1 VSRVHAAELAA
12 QKTSA
17 ITSREQEMSTQ
28 RPSKYAWVIVLLLFL
43 FMLINFADKAVIG
56 LAAVPIM
63 KDLELTPSQFGL
75 VGSSFFFL
83 YSLSG
88 IVTGFIVN
96 RIQTR
101 WALLAMGLIWA
112 IAQFPMIGS
121 VGFSMLIACRVLLG
135 AGEGPAYPVA
145 LHSAY
150 KWFPNELRTLPT
162 AMISQGASIGV
173 VLALPGL
180 NYLIVR
186 YSWHWTFAALGLIGL
201 VWALAWLAFGREGTL
216 NDTSTPTE
224 GRSVGRIPYRRLLL
238 NQTVFAACA
247 SGFGAYWGLSLMI
260 AWLPHYLIKGL
271 GYTQQQTGWLSTL
284 PWVCNVFIIIGA
296 GWLSQNLL
304 ARSYSSFVTR
314 SLIGGGAVA
323 LGGIALIVMPHVE
336 APIPNLALLVLGIS
350 LPSVIYI
357 LSPAI
362 VSEFTP
368 VSQRGAMLTIITAV
382 STSAGLLAPYVMGR
396 IIENGATASEGFHRG
411 FLICG
416 VVSLVGGLIGMAFLR
431 PEAEA
436 ARFAADATAAAT
448 RNRLIN
454 AELAM

>member
-1 VSRVHAAELAA
+1 
-12 QKTSA
+12 
-17 ITSREQEMSTQ
+17 M
-28 RPSKYAWVIVLLLFL
+28 IVLLLFL

-56 LAAVPIM
+56 LAAEPIM
-63 KDLELTPSQFGL
+63 KELELTPSQFGL

-83 YSLSG
+83 YAVSG
-88 IVTGFIVN
+88 VITGFVVN

-112 IAQFPMIGS
+112 LTQFPMVGS
-121 VGFSMLIACRVLLG
+121 VGFTTLIACRVLLG

-162 AMISQGASIGV
+162 AMVSQGASIGV
-173 VLALPGL
+173 VLALPAL

-186 YSWHWTFAALGLIGL
+186 YSWHWAFAALGLTGL
-201 VWALAWLAFGREGTL
+201 VWALAWLALGREGTL
-216 NDTSTPTE
+216 NETPTPTE
-224 GRSVGRIPYRRLLL
+224 GRSFGRIPYRRLLL
-238 NQTVFAACA
+238 NPTVFAACA

-260 AWLPHYLIKGL
+260 AWLPHYLIRGL

-284 PWVCNVFIIIGA
+284 PWVCNVFIVIGA

-304 ARSYSSFVTR
+304 ARNYSSLVAR

-323 LGGIALIVMPHVE
+323 LGGIALIAMPHVE
-336 APIPNLALLVLGIS
+336 APMLNLALLVFGIS
-350 LPSVIYI
+350 VPSVIYV

-416 VVSLVGGLIGMAFLR
+416 FVSLIGGLIGMAFLR

-436 ARFAADATAAAT
+436 ARFAAADAAAAAT

-454 AELAM
+454 AELAL

>member
-1 VSRVHAAELAA
+1 VR
-12 QKTSA
+12 
-17 ITSREQEMSTQ
+17 TQ

-56 LAAVPIM
+56 LAAAPIM

-83 YSLSG
+83 YAVSG
-88 IVTGFIVN
+88 VLTGFVVN

-112 IAQFPMIGS
+112 VTQFPMAGS
-121 VGFSMLIACRVLLG
+121 VGFTTLIACRVLLG

-162 AMISQGASIGV
+162 ALISQGASIGV
-173 VLALPGL
+173 VLALPAL
-180 NYLIVR
+180 NHLIVR
-186 YSWHWTFAALGLIGL
+186 YSWHWAFAALGLIGL
-201 VWALAWLAFGREGTL
+201 VWALGWLAFGREGPL
-216 NDTSTPTE
+216 IETPTPTK
-224 GRSVGRIPYRRLLL
+224 GRSSGRIPYRRLLL
-238 NQTVFAACA
+238 NPTVLAACA
-247 SGFGAYWGLSLMI
+247 SGFGAYWGLSLLI

-284 PWVCNVFIIIGA
+284 PWACHVFIVIGV
-296 GWLSQNLL
+296 GWLSQKLL
-304 ARSYSSFVTR
+304 ERNYSSLVAR

-323 LGGIALIVMPHVE
+323 LGGLALIIMPHVE
-336 APIPNLALLVLGIS
+336 TPVLNLAFLVFGIS
-350 LPSVIYI
+350 VPSVIYV

-368 VSQRGAMLTIITAV
+368 VSQRGAMLTIITAAA
-382 STSAGLLAPYVMGR
+382 TSAGLLAPYVMGR
-396 IIENGATASEGFHRG
+396 IIESGATPAEGFHRG
-411 FLICG
+411 FFICG
-416 VVSLVGGLIGMAFLR
+416 VVSLIGGLIGMAFLR
-431 PEAEA
+431 PQAEA
-436 ARFAADATAAAT
+436 ARFAAADAAAAAT

-454 AELAM
+454 AELAL

>member
-1 VSRVHAAELAA
+1 
-12 QKTSA
+12 
-17 ITSREQEMSTQ
+17 MSTQ
-28 RPSKYAWVIVLLLFL
+28 KTSKYAWVIVLLLFL

-56 LAAVPIM
+56 LAAAPIM
-63 KDLELTPSQFGL
+63 KDLDLTPSQFGL

-83 YSLSG
+83 YAVSG
-88 IVTGFIVN
+88 VVTGFVVN
-96 RIQTR
+96 RVQTR

-112 IAQFPMIGS
+112 VTQFPMAGS
-121 VGFSMLIACRVLLG
+121 VGFTTLIACRVLLG

-162 AMISQGASIGV
+162 ALISQGASIGV
-173 VLALPGL
+173 VLALPAL

-186 YSWHWTFAALGLIGL
+186 YSWHWAFATLGLIGL
-201 VWALAWLAFGREGTL
+201 VWALGWLAFGREGPL
-216 NDTSTPTE
+216 LETPTPAD
-224 GRSVGRIPYRRLLL
+224 RQSYGRIPYRRLLL
-238 NQTVFAACA
+238 NRTVLAACA

-284 PWVCNVFIIIGA
+284 PWACNVLVVIGA
-296 GWLSQNLL
+296 GWLSQKLL
-304 ARSYSSFVTR
+304 ARSYSSVVAR

-323 LGGIALIVMPHVE
+323 LGGLALIVMPLIETPVL
-336 APIPNLALLVLGIS
+336 NLAFLVFGIS
-350 LPSVIYI
+350 VPSVIYV

-368 VSQRGAMLTIITAV
+368 VSQRGAMLTIVTAV
-382 STSAGLLAPYVMGR
+382 ATSAGLLAPYVMGR
-396 IIENGATASEGFHRG
+396 IIESGATPSEGFHRG

-416 VVSLVGGLIGMAFLR
+416 VVSLIGGLIGMAFLR
-431 PEAEA
+431 PGAEA
-436 ARFAADATAAAT
+436 ARFAVADAADATI

-454 AELAM
+454 AELAV

>member
-1 VSRVHAAELAA
+1 MSAHKPSR
-12 QKTSA
+12 
-17 ITSREQEMSTQ
+17 
-28 RPSKYAWVIVLLLFL
+28 YGWVIVLLLFL

-56 LAAVPIM
+56 LAAAPIM

-83 YSLSG
+83 YAVSG
-88 IVTGFIVN
+88 VLTGFVVN

-112 IAQFPMIGS
+112 ITQFPMAGS
-121 VGFSMLIACRVLLG
+121 VGFTTLIACRVLLG

-162 AMISQGASIGV
+162 ALISQGASIGV

-180 NYLIVR
+180 NYLIVH
-186 YSWHWTFAALGLIGL
+186 YSWHWAFAALGATGL

-216 NDTSTPTE
+216 IETPTPTE
-224 GRSVGRIPYRRLLL
+224 GRSFGRIPYRRLLL
-238 NQTVFAACA
+238 NPTVLAACA

-284 PWVCNVFIIIGA
+284 PWACNVFIVIGA
-296 GWLSQNLL
+296 GWLSQNLF
-304 ARSYSSFVTR
+304 ARGYSSLVAR
-314 SLIGGGAVA
+314 SLIGGGAVS

-336 APIPNLALLVLGIS
+336 APMLNLALLVLGIS
-350 LPSVIYI
+350 LPSVIYV

-382 STSAGLLAPYVMGR
+382 ATSAGLLAPYVMGR
-396 IIENGATASEGFHRG
+396 VIETGATASEGFHQG

-416 VVSLVGGLIGMAFLR
+416 VVSLIGGLIGIAFLR

-436 ARFAADATAAAT
+436 ARFAAANAAATAT
-448 RNRLIN
+448 RNRLVN
-454 AELAM
+454 AELAL

>member
-1 VSRVHAAELAA
+1 MH
-12 QKTSA
+12 
-17 ITSREQEMSTQ
+17 TQ

-83 YSLSG
+83 YAVSG
-88 IVTGFIVN
+88 VVTGFVVN

-112 IAQFPMIGS
+112 IAQFPMAGS
-121 VGFSMLIACRVLLG
+121 VGFTTLIACRVLLG
-135 AGEGPAYPVA
+135 AGEGPAYPLA

-180 NYLIVR
+180 NYIIVH
-186 YSWHWTFAALGLIGL
+186 YSWHWAFAALGLL
-201 VWALAWLAFGREGTL
+201 WALAWLASGREGTL
-216 NDTSTPTE
+216 NQTPTPAE
-224 GRSVGRIPYRRLLL
+224 GRSFGPIPYRRLLL
-238 NQTVFAACA
+238 NPTVLAACA

-260 AWLPHYLIKGL
+260 AWLPHYLINGL

-284 PWVCNVFIIIGA
+284 PWACNVFVVIGA
-296 GWLSQNLL
+296 GWHSQNLL
-304 ARSYSSFVTR
+304 ARKYSSLVAR

-323 LGGIALIVMPHVE
+323 LGGVALIVMPYVE
-336 APIPNLALLVLGIS
+336 TPVLNLALLVFGIS
-350 LPSVIYI
+350 VPSVIYV

-368 VSQRGAMLTIITAV
+368 ASQRGAMLTIITAV
-382 STSAGLLAPYVMGR
+382 ATSAGLLAPYLMGR
-396 IIENGATASEGFHRG
+396 IIESGATPSEGFHRG

-416 VVSLVGGLIGMAFLR
+416 VISLIGGLAGMAFLR

-436 ARFAADATAAAT
+436 ERFATAEAAAAAT

-454 AELAM
+454 AELAL

>member
-1 VSRVHAAELAA
+1 
-12 QKTSA
+12 
-17 ITSREQEMSTQ
+17 MSMQ
-28 RPSKYAWVIVLLLFL
+28 PPSKYAWVIVLLLFL

-56 LAAVPIM
+56 LAAAPIM

-83 YSLSG
+83 YSVSG
-88 IVTGFIVN
+88 VITGFIVN
-96 RIQTR
+96 RVQTR

-112 IAQFPMIGS
+112 FTQFPMFGS
-121 VGFSMLIACRVLLG
+121 VGFTTLVACRVLLG

-162 AMISQGASIGV
+162 ATISQGASIGV

-186 YSWHWTFAALGLIGL
+186 YSWHWAFAALGLIGL
-201 VWALAWLAFGREGTL
+201 VWALAWLVFGREGAL
-216 NDTSTPTE
+216 NETPAPIE
-224 GRSVGRIPYRRLLL
+224 GRWFGRIPYRRLLL
-238 NQTVFAACA
+238 NRTVLAACA
-247 SGFGAYWGLSLMI
+247 SGFGAYWGLSLMV
-260 AWLPHYLIKGL
+260 AWLPLYLIKGL
-271 GYTQQQTGWLSTL
+271 GYTQQQAGWLSTL
-284 PWVCNVFIIIGA
+284 PWVCNVFIVIGA
-296 GWLSQNLL
+296 GWLSQHLL
-304 ARSYSSFVTR
+304 AKGFSSLVAR

-336 APIPNLALLVLGIS
+336 APMLNLALLVFGIS
-350 LPSVIYI
+350 VPSVIYV

-382 STSAGLLAPYVMGR
+382 ATSAGLLAPNVMGR
-396 IIENGATASEGFHRG
+396 IIESGATASEGFHRG

-416 VVSLVGGLIGMAFLR
+416 VVSLIGGLVGMAFLR
-431 PEAEA
+431 PEAET
-436 ARFAADATAAAT
+436 ARFAAADAAAATT

-454 AELAM
+454 AELAL

>member
-1 VSRVHAAELAA
+1 
-12 QKTSA
+12 
-17 ITSREQEMSTQ
+17 MSTQ
-28 RPSKYAWVIVLLLFL
+28 RPSRYAWVIVLLLFL

-83 YSLSG
+83 YAVSG
-88 IVTGFIVN
+88 IVTGFVVN

-112 IAQFPMIGS
+112 VAQFPMAGS
-121 VGFSMLIACRVLLG
+121 VGFTTLIACRVLLG

-180 NYLIVR
+180 NYLIVH
-186 YSWHWTFAALGLIGL
+186 YSWHWAFAALGLVGL
-201 VWALAWLAFGREGTL
+201 VWALAWLAFGREGNL
-216 NDTSTPTE
+216 NETPTPTE
-224 GRSVGRIPYRRLLL
+224 GRSLGRIPYRRLLL
-238 NQTVFAACA
+238 NPTVLAAGA

-271 GYTQQQTGWLSTL
+271 GYTQEQTGWLSTL
-284 PWVCNVFIIIGA
+284 PWACNVFVVIGA

-304 ARSYSSFVTR
+304 ARRYSSLVAR
-314 SLIGGGAVA
+314 SLMGGGAVA

-336 APIPNLALLVLGIS
+336 TPMLNLALLVAGIS
-350 LPSVIYI
+350 VPSVIYV
-357 LSPAI
+357 LGPAI

-396 IIENGATASEGFHRG
+396 IIENGATAAEGFHRG

-436 ARFAADATAAAT
+436 ARFAAADAAEAVT

-454 AELAM
+454 AELAL

>member
-1 VSRVHAAELAA
+1 MH
-12 QKTSA
+12 
-17 ITSREQEMSTQ
+17 TQ

-83 YSLSG
+83 YAVSG
-88 IVTGFIVN
+88 VVTGFVVN

-112 IAQFPMIGS
+112 IAQFPMAGS
-121 VGFSMLIACRVLLG
+121 VGFTTLIACRVLLG
-135 AGEGPAYPVA
+135 AGEGPAYPLA

-180 NYLIVR
+180 NYIIVH
-186 YSWHWTFAALGLIGL
+186 YSWHWAFAALGLL
-201 VWALAWLAFGREGTL
+201 WALAWLASGREGTL
-216 NDTSTPTE
+216 NQTPTPAE
-224 GRSVGRIPYRRLLL
+224 GRSFGPIPYRRLLL
-238 NQTVFAACA
+238 NPTVLAACA

-260 AWLPHYLIKGL
+260 AWLPHYLINGL

-284 PWVCNVFIIIGA
+284 PWACNVFVVIGA
-296 GWLSQNLL
+296 GWHSQNLL
-304 ARSYSSFVTR
+304 ARKYSSLVAR

-323 LGGIALIVMPHVE
+323 LGGVALIVMPYVE
-336 APIPNLALLVLGIS
+336 TPVLNLALLVFGIS
-350 LPSVIYI
+350 VPSVIYV

-368 VSQRGAMLTIITAV
+368 ASQRGAMLTIITAV
-382 STSAGLLAPYVMGR
+382 ATSAGLLAPYLMGR
-396 IIENGATASEGFHRG
+396 IIESGATPSEGFHRG

-416 VVSLVGGLIGMAFLR
+416 VISLIGGLAGMAFLR

-436 ARFAADATAAAT
+436 ERFAAAEAAAAAT

-454 AELAM
+454 AELAL

>member
-1 VSRVHAAELAA
+1 M
-12 QKTSA
+12 SA
-17 ITSREQEMSTQ
+17 Q
-28 RPSKYAWVIVLLLFL
+28 RPSKYAWVIALLLFL

-63 KDLELTPSQFGL
+63 NDLHLTPSQFGL

-83 YSLSG
+83 YAVSG
-88 IVTGFIVN
+88 VVTGFVVN

-112 IAQFPMIGS
+112 VTQFPMAGS
-121 VGFSMLIACRVLLG
+121 VGFTTLIACRVLLG

-186 YSWHWTFAALGLIGL
+186 YSWHWAFAALGLSGL
-201 VWALAWLAFGREGTL
+201 LWATAWLAFGREGTL
-216 NDTSTPTE
+216 GDTSTPTH
-224 GRSVGRIPYRRLLL
+224 GRWVGRIPYRRLLL
-238 NQTVFAACA
+238 NQTVLAACA

-271 GYTQQQTGWLSTL
+271 GYTQQQTGWLSAL
-284 PWVCNVFIIIGA
+284 PWVCNVFIVIGA
-296 GWLSQNLL
+296 GWLSQSLL
-304 ARSYSSFVTR
+304 ARNYSSLVAR

-323 LGGIALIVMPHVE
+323 LGGIALIAMPYVE
-336 APIPNLALLVLGIS
+336 APMLNLAFLVFGIS
-350 LPSVIYI
+350 VPSVIYV

-436 ARFAADATAAAT
+436 ARFAAADAAAT
-448 RNRLIN
+448 QSRLIN
-454 AELAM
+454 AELAV

>member
-1 VSRVHAAELAA
+1 M
-12 QKTSA
+12 SA
-17 ITSREQEMSTQ
+17 Q

-83 YSLSG
+83 YAVSG
-88 IVTGFIVN
+88 VVTGFVVN
-96 RIQTR
+96 RVQTR
-101 WALLAMGLIWA
+101 CALLVMGLIWA
-112 IAQFPMIGS
+112 ATQFPMAGS
-121 VGFSMLIACRVLLG
+121 VGFTTLIACRVLLG
-135 AGEGPAYPVA
+135 AGEGPAYPVG

-162 AMISQGASIGV
+162 ALISQGASIGV

-186 YSWHWTFAALGLIGL
+186 YSWHWAFAALGLIGL
-201 VWALAWLAFGREGTL
+201 VWALAWLAFGREGSL
-216 NDTSTPTE
+216 NEAPAPVK
-224 GRSVGRIPYRRLLL
+224 GRSFGPIPYRRLLL
-238 NQTVFAACA
+238 NPTVLAACA

-271 GYTQQQTGWLSTL
+271 GYTQHQTGWLSTL
-284 PWVCNVFIIIGA
+284 PWACNVFVVIGA

-304 ARSYSSFVTR
+304 ARSYSSLVAR

-323 LGGIALIVMPHVE
+323 LGGIALIVMPYVE
-336 APIPNLALLVLGIS
+336 TPALNLALLVLGIS
-350 LPSVIYI
+350 VPSVIYV

-382 STSAGLLAPYVMGR
+382 ATSAGLLAPYVMGR
-396 IIENGATASEGFHRG
+396 IIESGTTPSEGFHRG

-416 VVSLVGGLIGMAFLR
+416 VISLIGGLVGMAFLR

-436 ARFAADATAAAT
+436 ARFAAADTAAATT

-454 AELAM
+454 ADLAL